1 MHTVAEGDAYVL
13 HTAAMETCA
22 PSPPAAQRK
31 AADRWDLAAGG
42 VLRRGTFVSKT
53 LSFIVELAVNQA
65 SDLVQERV
73 NTTVHQVM
81 ERVAGGEY
89 YTFQTDASGRIT
101 ALSVNVDQISQIT
114 TEILDVT
121 MKTDDGQP
129 LELDIPLET
138 LLGINLIPEFE
149 MPLPVR
155 ILMLTTPQVDYHNEL
170 ASAAINQ
177 SKYQLYLHVGV
188 EIDVLIPWQKS
199 TVEVETDVLLAE
211 TVIVGDVPGTYIEV
225 EQS

>member
-1 MHTVAEGDAYVL
+1 MYCTRRPWRR
-13 HTAAMETCA
+13 A
-22 PSPPAAQRK
+22 PRRPRQRSAK
-31 AADRWDLAAGG
+31 LLIVGILLLAGFCGA
-42 VLRRGTFVSKT
+42 VHFVSKT
-53 LSFIVELAVNQA
+53 LSFITELAANQA

>member
-1 MHTVAEGDAYVL
+1 
-13 HTAAMETCA
+13 
-22 PSPPAAQRK
+22 
-31 AADRWDLAAGG
+31 
-42 VLRRGTFVSKT
+42 
-53 LSFIVELAVNQA
+53 
-65 SDLVQERV
+65 
-73 NTTVHQVM
+73 
-81 ERVAGGEY
+81 
-89 YTFQTDASGRIT
+89 
-101 ALSVNVDQISQIT
+101 
-114 TEILDVT
+114 

-149 MPLPVR
+149 MPLPGR

>member
-1 MHTVAEGDAYVL
+1 M
-13 HTAAMETCA
+13 
-22 PSPPAAQRK
+22 
-31 AADRWDLAAGG
+31 
-42 VLRRGTFVSKT
+42 
-53 LSFIVELAVNQA
+53 
-65 SDLVQERV
+65 QERV

>member
-1 MHTVAEGDAYVL
+1 MYCTRRPWRR
-13 HTAAMETCA
+13 A
-22 PSPPAAQRK
+22 PRRPRQRSAK
-31 AADRWDLAAGG
+31 LLIVGILLLAGLCGA
-42 VLRRGTFVSKT
+42 VHCVSKT
-53 LSFIVELAVNQA
+53 LSFITELAVNQA

>member
-1 MHTVAEGDAYVL
+1 MFCSRRHWRR
-13 HTAAMETCA
+13 A
-22 PSPPAAQRK
+22 PRRYRQRSI
-31 AADRWDLAAGG
+31 RLLIIVILLAGLGG
-42 VLRRGTFVSKT
+42 IAHFIWTTRT
-53 LSFIVELAVNQA
+53 LITELAVNYA

-89 YTFQTDASGRIT
+89 YTFLTDTSGRIT

-121 MKTDDGQP
+121 MKTDDGAP
-129 LELDIPLET
+129 IEMDIPLET
-138 LLGINLIPEFE
+138 LLGINLIPKLE

-155 ILMLTTPQVDYHNEL
+155 VLMLTTPQVDYHNEL
-170 ASAAINQ
+170 VSAAINQ
-177 SKYQLYLHVGV
+177 SKYQLYLHVNV
-188 EIDVLIPWQKS
+188 EIDVLIPWDKT

-225 EQS
+225 EQ